1 MSQWIVAVWLAAA
14 LACAGGCK
22 ETKSTSST
30 PADGAGDH
38 AEKYPSSPP
47 TASRLWT
54 QSEVDAWIRDDL
66 GLVDLSLTPSGAGK
80 FTGTGRDEAGRP
92 YTLIVTQKPGQIRCD
107 HKSPPQLRPAS
118 SKAEASSSGR
128 PNDR

>member
-1 MSQWIVAVWLAAA
+1 MSQWMVAVWLAAA
-14 LACAGGCK
+14 LACAAGCK

-66 GLVDLSLTPSGAGK
+66 GLVELSLTPSGAGN

-92 YTLIVTQKPGQIRCD
+92 YTLTVTQKPGQIRCD
-107 HKSPPQLRPAS
+107 HKSPAPTAPGQF
-118 SKAEASSSGR
+118 KSGSIVFGS
-128 PNDR
+128 PK